1 MEISDQ
7 LLVNALRF
15 LITDTICNA
24 KSGHPGM
31 PLGFADV
38 ALCLYKNH
46 ITFNPHDP
54 LWVNRDRLILSCGH
68 GSALLYSIFHLLGYD
83 YSIDDLKNFRK
94 LDSKTHGHP
103 EYNRRLAIEAT
114 TGPIGQGVAMAVGAA
129 IAEAKLHSMFPD
141 EIGYKTYV
149 IAGDG
154 DLMEGI
160 SHEAFSIAGTLKLNN
175 LIVLYDSNNI
185 TIDGELG
192 LTCKDDVR
200 HRFESYGFFVQE
212 IDGHDFH
219 QINNAI
225 EAAKNSDVPS
235 IIICKTV
242 IGRGAPRS
250 GTSSVHGGI
259 FSEKEISEMRAAHS
273 WDYSPFEIP
282 DGILSEWRSF
292 YKRNLAR
299 YSVRTP
305 KYDSF
310 VSGKLDISACI
321 KKAKREL
328 SGKSMATRSAVSET
342 LKHIIPYDEKIIGG
356 SADLSKPTDAI
367 VQGCT
372 PIAAHD
378 HSGNYIH
385 YGIRE
390 HAMGAIA
397 NGISLDKVFRTYTS
411 TFLAFSDYM
420 RPAIREAAMMQIP
433 QVFLF
438 THDSIGV
445 GEDGPTHQPIE
456 HLASLR
462 AIPGLITIR
471 PGSSEEVA
479 DAVEVGF
486 TSSHPVAIILSR
498 QACNHSF
505 ESQEENMVMCGGYRV
520 FGKMDPKVVLVAT
533 GTEVPLAVS
542 VANALS
548 ESSIDSS
555 VISMPSVELFLEQS
569 VEYQADLL
577 SGELKVFIEAGSVMG
592 LSRLSNTDDIVIG
605 IDEFGKSASGQALFE
620 HYGFSVDKILKK
632 ILGHLK

>member
-7 LLVNALRF
+7 LLTKALRF

-31 PLGFADV
+31 PLGFADI

-83 YSIDDLKNFRK
+83 YSVEDLKNFRR

-129 IAEAKLHSMFPD
+129 IAEAKLNSMFPD

-160 SHEAFSIAGTLKLNN
+160 SHEAFSIAGTLKLNQ

-200 HRFESYGFFVQE
+200 KRFESYGFFVQE
-212 IDGHDFH
+212 IDGHDFR
-219 QINNAI
+219 QINSAI
-225 EAAKNSDVPS
+225 ETAKHSDIPS
-235 IIICKTV
+235 IIICRTV
-242 IGRGAPRS
+242 IGRGAPRC
-250 GTSSVHGGI
+250 GTSSVHGGA
-259 FSEKEISEMRAAHS
+259 FSSAEVEEMRAMHGWNYGA
-273 WDYSPFEIP
+273 FEIP
-282 DGILSEWRSF
+282 DEILSEWRGF
-292 YKRNLAR
+292 YKRNLER
-299 YSVRTP
+299 YSLKTS
-305 KYDSF
+305 KYDAF
-310 VSGKLDISACI
+310 LNEKLDIKPCI
-321 KKAKREL
+321 EKAKHEL
-328 SGKSMATRSAVSET
+328 YGKSIATRSAVSET
-342 LKHIIPYDEKIIGG
+342 LKYIIPYDKKIIGG
-356 SADLSKPTDAI
+356 SADLSNPTDAI
-367 VQGCT
+367 VAGCT
-372 PIAAHD
+372 PISAIERD
-378 HSGNYIH
+378 GNYIH

-397 NGISLDKVFRTYTS
+397 NGISLDRVFKTYTS

-433 QVFLF
+433 QVFIF

-456 HLASLR
+456 QLSSLR
-462 AIPGLITIR
+462 AIPGLLTIR
-471 PGSSEEVA
+471 PGSPEEVA
-479 DAVEVGF
+479 DAVEFGF
-486 TSSHPVAIILSR
+486 TSKRPAAIILSR
-498 QACNHSF
+498 QICKHSF
-505 ESQEENMVMCGGYRV
+505 ESQKANMVLCGGYRV
-520 FGKMDPKVVLVAT
+520 FGNENPKVVLVAT
-533 GTEVPLAVS
+533 GTEVPIAAD
-542 VANALS
+542 VAGRLGNS
-548 ESSIDSS
+548 GVTSS
-555 VISMPSVELFLEQS
+555 VVSMPCLELFLEQPA
-569 VEYQADLL
+569 EYQVGLL
-577 SGELKVFIEAGSVMG
+577 SGALKVFIEAGSVMG
-592 LSRLSNTDDIVIG
+592 LSRLSNSGDIVIG
-605 IDEFGKSASGQALFE
+605 IDEFGKSASGDVLFE
-620 HYGFSVDKILKK
+620 HYGFSADKILER
-632 ILGHLK
+632 ILGRLK